1 MKNGK
6 TPKAKKPIY
15 KRIWFWVVVVI
26 VVAVIGSAIGGGG
39 KDKSGTSTSTSS
51 SSKIKTAE
59 PKKETATPISFEQ
72 MNKDYVSNGAAAD
85 DKYKGK
91 LLEFQGKVSS
101 VTANPI
107 KGTDVTIEAGN
118 FTDNQFQDTKAK
130 VNVND
135 EMAKQL
141 TSGQTY
147 TFQAKG
153 DGVMM
158 SDGWV
163 MYLDFN
169 NGVVK

>member
-1 MKNGK
+1 MENGK

-15 KRIWFWVVVVI
+15 KRIWFWIVAVI
-26 VVAVIGSAIGGGG
+26 AVAVIGSALGGEDEG
-39 KDKSGTSTSTSS
+39 KSGTSTSTSS

-59 PKKETATPISFEQ
+59 PKKETATPVSFEQ
-72 MNKDYVSNGAAAD
+72 MIKDYLSNGAAAD

-107 KGTDVTIEAGN
+107 KGTDVTIDAGN
-118 FTDNQFQDTKAK
+118 FTDNQFEDTEAI
-130 VNVND
+130 VNMNK
-135 EMAKQL
+135 EIAKQL

-153 DGVMM
+153 DGVTM

-163 MYLDFN
+163 MSLEFN